1 MYNMNNQPVE
11 IKYIHCWLITCCV
24 FVFTMIFIGGL
35 TRLTDSGLSIVEW
48 NIFSG
53 IFPPLINNDWIE
65 LFEKYKQFPEYKL
78 INKNISLDDFKFIF
92 WIEYIHR
99 MWGRLIFLI
108 FLIPLIIFL
117 RKKYIP
123 ERFKKHF
130 FTILFLILLQGLFG
144 WYMVKSGLVDK
155 PDVSHYRLSIHLIM
169 AFIIYGYLLFLTF
182 SIYDLKNNKKKI
194 IIKNKNFFITNV
206 ILICLILVTVFSG
219 GMVAG
224 LNAGLVYNTFPLMGD
239 TFIPFDVWN
248 LNPRFINFLENPVTV
263 QFEHRVLGITTFILT
278 LILWFYTKTH
288 NLPLSIKKKVNILLL
303 IVIIQV
309 SFGVATLVSYVAT
322 PIAIIHQLGALVFY
336 TISIWTLK
344 SLPFMS
350 K

>member
-1 MYNMNNQPVE
+1 MNNKD
-11 IKYIHCWLITCCV
+11 IILKYIHLWLITCCF
-24 FVFTMIFIGGL
+24 FVIVMVFIGGL

-48 NIFSG
+48 NIFTG
-53 IFPPLINNDWIE
+53 IFPPLFGNDWIE
-65 LFEKYKQFPEYKL
+65 LFDKYKQFPEFKL
-78 INKNISLDDFKFIF
+78 INKNINLDEFKFIF
-92 WIEYIHR
+92 WMEYIHR

-108 FLIPLIIFL
+108 FLVPLIIFL

-123 ERFKKHF
+123 ERFKKHLF
-130 FTILFLILLQGLFG
+130 IVLFLILLQGLFG

-155 PDVSHYRLSIHLIM
+155 PDVSHYRLSVHLVM

-182 SIYDLKNNKKKI
+182 SIYDLKNNKKKK

-206 ILICLILVTVFSG
+206 ILICLILLTVFSG

-224 LNAGLVYNTFPLMGD
+224 LDAGLIYNTFPLMGN
-239 TFIPFDVWN
+239 TLIPFDIWN
-248 LNPRFINFLENPVTV
+248 LSPRFINFLENPVTV
-263 QFEHRVLGITTFILT
+263 QFNHRILGITTFILT
-278 LILWFYTKTH
+278 IVLWSYTRIH
-288 NLPLSIKKKVNILLL
+288 NLPLSIKKKVNFLLL
-303 IVIIQV
+303 IAIIQV
-309 SFGVATLVSYVAT
+309 SFGVATLVSYVAI
-322 PIAIIHQLGALVFY
+322 PVAIIHQLGALVFY

>member
-1 MYNMNNQPVE
+1 MYNINNQPIK

-99 MWGRLIFLI
+99 IWGRLIFLI
-108 FLIPLIIFL
+108 FLSPLIIFL
-117 RKKYIP
+117 KKKYIP
-123 ERFKKHF
+123 KKFKKHF
-130 FTILFLILLQGLFG
+130 LIILLLIILQGLFG
-144 WYMVKSGLVDK
+144 WYMVKSGLNDI
-155 PDVSHYRLSIHLIM
+155 PDVNHYRLSIHLTM

-182 SIYDLKNNKKKI
+182 SIYDLKKNKKKLTT
-194 IIKNKNFFITNV
+194 KNKNFHLFNLF
-206 ILICLILVTVFSG
+206 LICLILITIFSG

-224 LNAGLVYNTFPLMGD
+224 LDAGLVYNTFPLMGD
-239 TFIPFDVWN
+239 VFIPLDIWE
-248 LNPRFINFLENPVTV
+248 LKPKFINFFENPVTV
-263 QFEHRVLGITTFILT
+263 QFEHRILGIITFT
-278 LILWFYTKTH
+278 LILLIWLYARIK
-288 NLPLSIKKKVNILLL
+288 NLPLSVKRKINILLL
-303 IVIIQV
+303 VVLIQV
-309 SFGVATLVSYVAT
+309 SLGIATLMSYVETTTAL
-322 PIAIIHQLGALVFY
+322 IHQSGALILY
-336 TISIWTLK
+336 TVSIWIFK
-344 SLPFMS
+344 SLPFVS